1 MVSTIL
7 PFSTDILIIGS
18 GPAGLAAALAAAELS
33 STVTVIDENPAPGGQ
48 IWRGG
53 PGAWRD
59 KRAHELWQALAN
71 CLNVR
76 IQYGVRIVA
85 TPADKE
91 FLLET
96 ADGAQKLSWN
106 KLIICSGAREL
117 LLPFPG
123 WTLPGVTGAGGLQAL
138 IKGGMPVNGKRVA
151 VAGSGPLLLAVAET
165 VIRAGGQVV
174 SIIETKSSQN
184 LIKFFLALLKSHR
197 GKLVQSL
204 KLFWQLKRVRYRH
217 DARVVKAHGEQR
229 LLGISL
235 EHGNKKIDLSCDLLA
250 CGFGLLTNLEIG
262 ILLGCE
268 IKDGSIVVDDNQA
281 STRADVWVAGE
292 ACGIGGVDK
301 ALAEGHIAGLAAIG
315 QVAKQDDIARRTRA
329 RHFADLLKK
338 SFATD
343 DGLRKLCKSD
353 TLVCR
358 CEDVS
363 ARQLRE
369 HSDWRTAKLMT
380 RAGMGAC
387 QGRIC
392 GAACQFMFGWDAP
405 GLRQPVFPTK
415 TSTLA
420 ALSGAAGK
428 AEKSD

>member
-1 MVSTIL
+1 MVSAML
-7 PFSTDILIIGS
+7 PFSTDILIIGA

-33 STVTVIDENPAPGGQ
+33 STITVIDENPAPGGQ

-53 PGAWRD
+53 PASWRD
-59 KRAHELWQALAN
+59 QRAHDLWHALAN

-76 IQYGVRIVA
+76 MVYGVRIVA
-85 TPADKE
+85 TLADKE

-96 ADGAQKLSWN
+96 ADGAQKLTWN

-138 IKGGMPVNGKRVA
+138 IKGGMPVEGKRVA

-184 LIKFFLALLKSHR
+184 LIQFFVALLKSHR
-197 GKLVQSL
+197 GKLLQSL
-204 KLFWQLKRVRYRH
+204 KLFWQLKHVRYRH

-235 EHGNKKIDLSCDLLA
+235 QHGEKKIDLSCDLLA
-250 CGFGLLTNLEIG
+250 CGFGLLPNLEIG
-262 ILLGCE
+262 TLLGCE
-268 IKDGSIVVDDNQA
+268 IRDGSVVVDANQA
-281 STRADVWVAGE
+281 STRADIWVAGE

-315 QVAKQDDIARRTRA
+315 HTAEQDDIARRAHA
-329 RHFADLLKK
+329 REFADLLKH

-343 DGLRKLCKSD
+343 DSLRKLCKPD

-363 ARQLRE
+363 ARQLGE

-420 ALSGAAGK
+420 ALNGAAGN
-428 AEKSD
+428 AEQ

>member
-1 MVSTIL
+1 MLSAML
-7 PFSTDILIIGS
+7 PFSTEILIIGA

-53 PGAWRD
+53 PRTWCDR
-59 KRAHELWQALAN
+59 RAHKLWQALEN

-76 IQYGVRIVA
+76 MVYGVRIVA
-85 TPADKE
+85 TAADKE

-96 ADGAQKLSWN
+96 SDGTQKIKWN

-138 IKGGMPVNGKRVA
+138 IKGGMPVEGKRVA

-165 VIRAGGQVV
+165 VIRSGGQVV
-174 SIIETKSSQN
+174 SIIETKTSQH
-184 LIKFFLALLKSHR
+184 LIPFFLALLKSHR
-197 GKLVQSL
+197 GKLLQSL

-235 EHGNKKIDLSCDLLA
+235 QHGDKKIDLSCDLLA
-250 CGFGLLTNLEIG
+250 CGFGLLPNLEIG
-262 ILLGCE
+262 TLLGCE
-268 IKDGSIVVDDNQA
+268 IKDGNILVDANQA

-315 QVAKQDDIARRTRA
+315 LAAEPDAIACRA
-329 RHFADLLKK
+329 HARQFADLLKQR
-338 SFATD
+338 FAID
-343 DGLRKLCKSD
+343 DSLRKLCKSD

-369 HSDWRTAKLMT
+369 YSDWRTAKLMT

-420 ALSGAAGK
+420 ALGGAVGD
-428 AEKSD
+428 AEK

>member
-1 MVSTIL
+1 MVSAIL
-7 PFSTDILIIGS
+7 PFSTDILIIGA
-18 GPAGLAAALAAAELS
+18 GPAGLAAALAAANQS
-33 STVTVIDENPAPGGQ
+33 SIITVIDENQAPGGQ

-53 PGAWRD
+53 PASWRD
-59 KRAHELWQALAN
+59 ERAHDLWRALAN

-76 IQYGVRIVA
+76 MVYGVRIVA
-85 TPADKE
+85 TSADKE

-96 ADGAQKLSWN
+96 PDGAQKLTWN

-138 IKGGMPVNGKRVA
+138 IKGGMPVEGKSVA

-184 LIKFFLALLKSHR
+184 LIQFFLALLKSHR
-197 GKLVQSL
+197 GKLLQSL
-204 KLFWQLKRVRYRH
+204 KLFWRLRRVRYRH
-217 DARVVKAHGEQR
+217 NARVINAHGEQR

-235 EHGNKKIDLSCDLLA
+235 QHGDKKIDLSCDLLA
-250 CGFGLLTNLEIG
+250 CGFGLLPNLEIG
-262 ILLGCE
+262 TLLGCE
-268 IKDGSIVVDDNQA
+268 IRNGCIVVDINQA

-315 QVAKQDDIARRTRA
+315 QAAEQYDIARRARA
-329 RHFADLLKK
+329 RQFADLLKQ

-343 DGLRKLCKSD
+343 ESLRKLCQPD

-420 ALSGAAGK
+420 ALGGVA
-428 AEKSD
+428 SDVEQ

>member
-1 MVSTIL
+1 MVSAIL
-7 PFSTDILIIGS
+7 PFSTDILIIGT
-18 GPAGLAAALAAAELS
+18 GPAGMAAALAAANQS
-33 STVTVIDENPAPGGQ
+33 SIITVIDENQAPGGQ

-53 PGAWRD
+53 PASWRD
-59 KRAHELWQALAN
+59 ARAYDLWRALAN

-76 IQYGVRIVA
+76 MVYGVRIVA
-85 TPADKE
+85 AISDKE

-96 ADGAQKLSWN
+96 SDGAQKIKWN

-138 IKGGMPVNGKRVA
+138 IKGGMPVEGKRVA

-174 SIIETKSSQN
+174 SIIETKSSKN
-184 LIKFFLALLKSHR
+184 LRQFFWALLKSHR
-197 GKLVQSL
+197 GKLLQAL
-204 KLFWQLKRVRYRH
+204 KLFWQLKFVYYRH
-217 DARVVKAHGEQR
+217 DARVVKAHGEQH

-235 EHGNKKIDLSCDLLA
+235 QHGDKKIDLSCDLLA
-250 CGFGLLTNLEIG
+250 CGFGLLPNLEIG
-262 ILLGCE
+262 TLLGCQ
-268 IKDGSIVVDDNQA
+268 IRDGSIVVDANQA

-315 QVAKQDDIARRTRA
+315 QVAEQDDIARRAHA
-329 RHFADLLKK
+329 RQFADLLKQ

-343 DGLRKLCKSD
+343 DSLRKLCKSD

-420 ALSGAAGK
+420 ALGSAAGDV
-428 AEKSD
+428 EQ

>member
-1 MVSTIL
+1 MVTAIL
-7 PFSTDILIIGS
+7 PFSTDILIIGA
-18 GPAGLAAALAAAELS
+18 GPAGLAAALAAANQS
-33 STVTVIDENPAPGGQ
+33 SIITVIDENQAPGGQ

-53 PGAWRD
+53 PASWRD
-59 KRAHELWQALAN
+59 ERAHDLWRALAN

-76 IQYGVRIVA
+76 MVYGVRIVA
-85 TPADKE
+85 ATSDKE

-96 ADGAQKLSWN
+96 SDGAQKIKWN

-138 IKGGMPVNGKRVA
+138 IKGGMPIEGKRVA

-184 LIKFFLALLKSHR
+184 LIQFFVALLKSHR
-197 GKLVQSL
+197 GKLLQSL

-235 EHGNKKIDLSCDLLA
+235 QHGDKKIDLSCDLLA
-250 CGFGLLTNLEIG
+250 CGFGLLPNLETG
-262 ILLGCE
+262 TLLGCE
-268 IKDGSIVVDDNQA
+268 IRDGSIVVDANQA

-315 QVAKQDDIARRTRA
+315 QAAGQDDIARRTHA
-329 RHFADLLKK
+329 RQFADLLKQG
-338 SFATD
+338 FATD
-343 DGLRKLCKSD
+343 DSLRKLCKSD

-369 HSDWRTAKLMT
+369 YGDWRTAKLMT

-420 ALSGAAGK
+420 ALSGAAGNV
-428 AEKSD
+428 EK

>member
-1 MVSTIL
+1 MASAIL
-7 PFSTDILIIGS
+7 PFSTDILIIGA
-18 GPAGLAAALAAAELS
+18 GPAGLAAALAAANQS
-33 STVTVIDENPAPGGQ
+33 SIITVIDENQAPGGQ

-53 PGAWRD
+53 PASWRD
-59 KRAHELWQALAN
+59 ERAHDLWRALAN

-76 IQYGVRIVA
+76 IVYGVRIVA
-85 TPADKE
+85 TSADKE

-96 ADGAQKLSWN
+96 PGGAQKLTWN

-138 IKGGMPVNGKRVA
+138 IKGGMPVEGKRVA

-165 VIRAGGQVV
+165 VIRAGGKVV

-184 LIKFFLALLKSHR
+184 LIRFFLALLKSHR
-197 GKLVQSL
+197 GKLLQSL

-217 DARVVKAHGEQR
+217 NARVITAHGEQR

-235 EHGNKKIDLSCDLLA
+235 QQGDKKIDLSCDLLA
-250 CGFGLLTNLEIG
+250 CGFGLLPNLEIG
-262 ILLGCE
+262 TLLGCE
-268 IKDGSIVVDDNQA
+268 IRDGCIVVDTNQA

-315 QVAKQDDIARRTRA
+315 LAAESDAIACRA
-329 RHFADLLKK
+329 HARQFADLLKQ
-338 SFATD
+338 SFAID
-343 DGLRKLCKSD
+343 DSLRKLCKSD

-420 ALSGAAGK
+420 ALSGAAGDV
-428 AEKSD
+428 EK